1 MKVWMNQK
9 SRQIKS
15 MGIYTINEAGFQGAA
30 GPWRG
35 TGAAAL
41 LGGQGGS

>member
-1 MKVWMNQK
+1 
-9 SRQIKS
+9 
-15 MGIYTINEAGFQGAA
+15 MGIYTINEAGFQGAT

-41 LGGQGGS
+41 LGGSGGQSPPEAPDFLEI